1 MSFINLERTGYNVVC
16 KYCGK
21 KGFKW
26 VKSVNTRSGVELKD
40 KDNILHNCQ
49 NRGVSDYF
57 ENLDKFYS
65 ERIVWESD
73 DQAEAYDKI
82 EKWMKSTG
90 VDESGL
96 TYAERLIRDRTPE
109 EIEHWKKFEQQC
121 KSDKKQV

>member
-16 KYCGK
+16 KYCKK

-26 VKSVNTRSGVELKD
+26 VKSVNTKSGVELKD

-57 ENLDKFYS
+57 ENWDKFFKN
-65 ERIVWESD
+65 RVVWGNDEKRD
-73 DQAEAYDKI
+73 EKI
-82 EKWMKSTG
+82 EKWKKTLG

-96 TYAERLIRDRTPE
+96 TYAERLIRDRSPE
-109 EIEHWKKFEQQC
+109 EIENWKKFEKQC